1 MYQDTSD
8 TVPSYHDLQT
18 LMKWRHITKSVFA
31 IRLGSMLTIVICY
44 VFYLQYC
51 VLLWSMTFYT
61 YDFCITKNRCMNI

>member
-31 IRLGSMLTIVICY
+31 KCTLCHRVSNLLKRPEVKTTY
-44 VFYLQYC
+44 VESC
-51 VLLWSMTFYT
+51 
-61 YDFCITKNRCMNI
+61 